1 MLVLSGVLH
10 WRFSEYV
17 HPIFKHVVDRPKL
30 WDFCTEVFGEP
41 LQHAWGTDE
50 REGVGGGVKVY
61 LRARA
66 RGRARVRATARAI
79 VRVFDAGPGCICKG
93 VIENY

>member
-1 MLVLSGVLH
+1 M
-10 WRFSEYV
+10 
-17 HPIFKHVVDRPKL
+17 
-30 WDFCTEVFGEP
+30 
-41 LQHAWGTDE
+41 
-50 REGVGGGVKVY
+50 KVY